1 MNIPRFFVD
10 RPIFAVVLSVLM
22 LIAGGLTLLKLPLS
36 EYPQVTPPTVQV
48 TASYPGANP
57 EVIAET
63 VAAPLEQ
70 AINGVENML
79 YMSSQSATDGRM
91 TLTVAFQQ
99 GTDPDMAQ
107 IQVQNRVSRVL
118 PRLPQEV
125 QRIGVVTQKTSPDIL
140 MVVHLVSPDDRYD
153 PLYLSNYAHLQV
165 RDQLA
170 RLPGVG
176 DVLVWGA
183 GEYSMRIW
191 LDPTKVAARGLTAS
205 DVVATIQEQN
215 VQVAAGSVGQ
225 QPDASAAFQ
234 ITVNTL
240 GRLSKEEQ
248 FGDIVVKTG
257 TDGQITRLRD
267 IARIELGADSYAL
280 RSLLNG
286 KPALA
291 IQVIQSPGANA
302 LDVSSAIRGAMEEL
316 QKGFPEG
323 IEYRIAYDPT
333 VFVEASLEA
342 VVVTLL
348 EAIALVV
355 LVVVIFLQTWR
366 ASIIPL
372 VAVPVSLVG
381 TFALMYM
388 FGFSLNTLSLFG
400 LVLSIGIVV
409 DDAIVVVENAE
420 RHIALGETPKEAARK
435 AMDEV
440 TGPII
445 AITLVLS
452 AVFIPSAFLSGLQGE
467 FYRQFAL
474 TIAISTILSAINSLT
489 LSPALAGVLL
499 KPHHGD
505 VKRDILTRV
514 IDALF
519 GRFFKLFNRFFDS
532 ASNAYVWTVRRAVRL
547 SVVVLLIYAGL
558 VGMTW
563 MGFQTV
569 PIGFIPAQDK
579 YYLVGIAQLPSGA
592 SLDRTE
598 AVVKKMSEIALA
610 EPGVE
615 SVVAFPGLSVNGMV
629 NIPNAAVMFTMLK
642 PFDERKDPSLSAFA
656 IADRLMG
663 KFSQIPDGFAG
674 IFPPPPVPGLG
685 STGGFKIQI
694 EDRAGLGFDALA
706 QAQGAVMGKAMQTPE
721 LAGMLA
727 GFQVNA
733 PQIQVDIDRVKAKSQ
748 GVSLNTIFET
758 LQVNLG
764 SLYANDFNLFGRT
777 YRVVVQADAP
787 FRTQPE
793 DIGMLKVRNA
803 AGEMMPLS
811 ALLTIKHSSG
821 PDRVMH
827 YNGFPSVDISG
838 SPAPGY
844 SFGQATAAMEKIAS
858 ETLPPGMAFEWTE
871 LAYQEKQAGNTA
883 MYVFPLS
890 VLLAF
895 LILAAQ
901 YNCWSL
907 PFAVLLIA
915 PMALLSAIVGVWFT
929 GGDNNIFTQI
939 GFVVLVGLAAK
950 NAILI
955 VEFARAKED
964 EGVDPL
970 NAVLEAAR
978 LRLRPILM
986 TSLAFIAGVVP
997 LVIATGAGAEMRHVM
1012 GIAVFAGMLG
1022 VTLFGLVLTPV
1033 FYVLVRRMAIARER
1047 RSDSAAALESGVYAG
1062 VSEGRSEK
1070 G

>member
-57 EVIAET
+57 QVIAET

-79 YMSSQSATDGRM
+79 YMGSQAATDGRM
-91 TLTVAFQQ
+91 TLTIAFKQ

-107 IQVQNRVSRVL
+107 IQVQNRVSRAL

-125 QRIGVVTQKTSPDIL
+125 QRIGVVTQKTSPDVL
-140 MVVHLVSPDDRYD
+140 MVVHLVSPDKRYD
-153 PLYLSNYAHLQV
+153 PLYLSNFAILQV

-176 DVLVWGA
+176 DVILGGE

-191 LDPTKVAARGLTAS
+191 LDPAKVAARGLTAS
-205 DVVATIQEQN
+205 DVVAAIQEQN

-225 QPDASAAFQ
+225 QPDASSSFQ
-234 ITVNTL
+234 VTVNTL
-240 GRLSKEEQ
+240 GRLVGEDQ
-248 FGDIVVKTG
+248 FGEIVVKTG
-257 TDGQITRLRD
+257 ADGQVTRLRD
-267 IARIELGADSYAL
+267 VARVKLGADSYAL

-286 KPALA
+286 EPALA
-291 IQVIQSPGANA
+291 MQIIQSPGANA
-302 LDVSSAIRGAMEEL
+302 LDVSKAVRGTMDEL
-316 QKGFPEG
+316 QKGFPQG

-333 VFVEASLEA
+333 VFVKASLEA
-342 VVVTLL
+342 VVMTLL
-348 EAIALVV
+348 EAIV
-355 LVVVIFLQTWR
+355 LVVFVVVLFLQTWR

-381 TFALMYM
+381 TFAVMYLL
-388 FGFSLNTLSLFG
+388 GFSLNTLSLFG

-409 DDAIVVVENAE
+409 DDAIVVVENVE
-420 RHIALGETPKEAARK
+420 RHIALGEPPKEAARK

-440 TGPII
+440 TGPIV
-445 AITLVLS
+445 AITSVLA

-474 TIAISTILSAINSLT
+474 TIAISTMLSAINSLT

-499 KPHHGD
+499 RPHHGGA
-505 VKRDILTRV
+505 KRDRLTRV

-519 GRFFKLFNRFFDS
+519 GWFFRLFNRFFDS
-532 ASNAYVWTVRRAVRL
+532 ASNAYVWSVRRAVRL
-547 SVVVLLIYAGL
+547 GAIVLIAYGGL
-558 VGMTW
+558 VGLTW
-563 MGFQTV
+563 VGFQTV
-569 PIGFIPAQDK
+569 PGGFVPPQDK
-579 YYLVGIAQLPSGA
+579 YFLVGIAQLPTGA

-598 AVVKKMSEIALA
+598 GVVKEVSRIAL
-610 EPGVE
+610 EDPGVE
-615 SVVAFPGLSVNGMV
+615 SIVAFPGLSINGMV

-642 PFDERKDPSLSAFA
+642 PFDQRRDPSLSAGA
-656 IADRLMG
+656 IAGRLMG
-663 KFSQIPDGFAG
+663 RFSQIPDGFIG
-674 IFPPPPVPGLG
+674 MFPPPPVPGLG
-685 STGGFKIQI
+685 AMGGFKLQI
-694 EDRAGLGFDALA
+694 EDRGGLGFEALA
-706 QAQGAVMGKAMQTPE
+706 QAQGAVMAKAMQTPE

-727 GFQVNA
+727 SFQVNA
-733 PQIQVDIDRVKAKSQ
+733 PQAQVDIDRVKAKSQ
-748 GVSLNTIFET
+748 GVPLSTIFET
-758 LQVNLG
+758 LQINLG
-764 SLYANDFNLFGRT
+764 SLYVNDFNRFGRT
-777 YRVVVQADAP
+777 YRVMVQADAP
-787 FRTQPE
+787 FRMQAE
-793 DIGMLKVRNA
+793 DIGRLKVRNA
-803 AGEMMPLS
+803 AGDMIPLS
-811 ALLTIKHSSG
+811 ALLKVSRSAG

-827 YNGFPSVDISG
+827 YNGYPSADISG
-838 SPAPGY
+838 GPAPGY
-844 SFGQATAAMEKIAS
+844 SSGQATAAIEKIVK
-858 ETLPPGMAFEWTE
+858 ETLPPGMAFEWTD
-871 LAYQEKQAGNTA
+871 LAFQEKQAGNTA
-883 MYVFPLS
+883 LFVFPLS

-901 YNCWSL
+901 YNSWSL

-915 PMALLSAIVGVWFT
+915 PMALLSAITGVWLS

-955 VEFARAKED
+955 VEFARAKEE
-964 EGVDPL
+964 EGTDPL
-970 NAVLEAAR
+970 AAVLEAAR

-997 LVIATGAGAEMRHVM
+997 LVIATGAGAEMRHAM

-1022 VTLFGLVLTPV
+1022 VTLFGLILTPV
-1033 FYVLVRRMAIARER
+1033 FYVVVRRMAIRREARKE
-1047 RSDSAAALESGVYAG
+1047 ALPVRESLA
-1062 VSEGRSEK
+1062 
-1070 G
+1070 

>member
-79 YMSSQSATDGRM
+79 YMSSQAATDGRM
-91 TLTVAFQQ
+91 TLTIAFKQ

-107 IQVQNRVSRVL
+107 IQVQNRVSRAL
-118 PRLPQEV
+118 PRLPLEV

-153 PLYLSNYAHLQV
+153 PLYLSNFAILQV

-176 DVLVWGA
+176 DVILGGA

-191 LDPTKVAARGLTAS
+191 LDPAKVAARGLTAS
-205 DVVATIQEQN
+205 DIVAAIQEQN

-225 QPDASAAFQ
+225 QPEASAAFQ
-234 ITVNTL
+234 VTVNTL
-240 GRLSKEEQ
+240 GRLSSEEQ
-248 FGDIVVKTG
+248 FGEIVIKAG
-257 TDGQITRLRD
+257 TDGQVTRLRD
-267 IARIELGADSYAL
+267 VARIELGADSYAL
-280 RSLLNG
+280 RSLLDG

-291 IQVIQSPGANA
+291 MQIIQSPGANA
-302 LDVSSAIRGAMEEL
+302 LDVSSAVRTTMAEF

-333 VFVEASLEA
+333 VFVKASLEA
-342 VVVTLL
+342 VVMTLL
-348 EAIALVV
+348 EAVV
-355 LVVVIFLQTWR
+355 LVVIVVVLFLQTWR

-409 DDAIVVVENAE
+409 DDAIVVVENVE

-440 TGPII
+440 TGPIV
-445 AITLVLS
+445 AITSVLS

-505 VKRDILTRV
+505 VKRDLPTRV
-514 IDALF
+514 IDFLF
-519 GRFFKLFNRFFDS
+519 GWFFRLFNRFFDG
-532 ASNAYVWTVRRAVRL
+532 ASNAYVWSVRRAARL
-547 SVVVLLIYAGL
+547 SVLVLLVYAGL

-563 MGFQTV
+563 VGFQTV
-569 PIGFIPAQDK
+569 PNGFVPAQDK
-579 YYLVGIAQLPSGA
+579 YYLVGIAQLPTGA

-656 IADRLMG
+656 IAGKLMG

-674 IFPPPPVPGLG
+674 MFPPPPVPGLG

-694 EDRAGLGFDALA
+694 EDRAGLGFEALA
-706 QAQGAVMGKAMQTPE
+706 QAQGAIMGRAMQTPE

-727 GFQVNA
+727 SFQVNA
-733 PQIQVDIDRVKAKSQ
+733 PQVQVDIDRVKAKSQ
-748 GVSLNTIFET
+748 GVPLNTIFET

-764 SLYANDFNLFGRT
+764 SLYANDFNRFGRT
-777 YRVVVQADAP
+777 YRVMVQADAP
-787 FRTQPE
+787 FRMQPE
-793 DIGMLKVRNA
+793 DIGRLKVRNS
-803 AGEMMPLS
+803 AGDMIPLS

-827 YNGFPSVDISG
+827 YNGFPSADISG

-844 SFGQATAAMEKIAS
+844 SFGQATAAMERIAS
-858 ETLPPGMAFEWTE
+858 ETLPPGMAFEWTD

-883 MYVFPLS
+883 MFVFPLS

-901 YNCWSL
+901 YNSWSL

-915 PMALLSAIVGVWFT
+915 PMALLSAIAGVWFT

-970 NAVLEAAR
+970 AAVLEAAR

-997 LVIATGAGAEMRHVM
+997 LVIATGAGAEMRHAM

-1022 VTLFGLVLTPV
+1022 VTLFGLLLTPI
-1033 FYVLVRRMAIARER
+1033 FYVVVRRLAIR
-1047 RSDSAAALESGVYAG
+1047 RDPSPQQATKAHA
-1062 VSEGRSEK
+1062 
-1070 G
+1070 